1 MSRAGAIKK
10 AARSMVSKSVEGGQ
24 RAHFEESFQS
34 SEVISAGG
42 SVRVDIGVL
51 EGIAFV
57 P

>member
-1 MSRAGAIKK
+1 
-10 AARSMVSKSVEGGQ
+10 MVSKSVEGGQ

-42 SVRVDIGVL
+42 SVRVDIGVF